1 MCGMDEFSVT
11 VSIVGRDKKDKEI
24 VEVVDDLSV
33 SAEDQQVG
41 MALRILYVT
50 RRMSITQKN
59 DNNVEEWQ

>member
-24 VEVVDDLSV
+24 VELVDDLSV

-50 RRMSITQKN
+50 RRISIT
-59 DNNVEEWQ
+59 

>member
-41 MALRILYVT
+41 MARRILYVK
-50 RRMSITQKN
+50 RRISIT
-59 DNNVEEWQ
+59 